1 MDAAARMIPAATTRG
16 CGILGF
22 VLGANCV
29 GCHEMSVDFAD
40 SPIKTSVAVPKK
52 ESDIERSI
60 LRQDGTRD
68 HRNEKD

>member
-1 MDAAARMIPAATTRG
+1 
-16 CGILGF
+16 
-22 VLGANCV
+22 
-29 GCHEMSVDFAD
+29 MSVDFAD